1 MIQNCDTKLGGV
13 QNEEGKNRGWEAA
26 GVWLSC
32 ILSVDPVVYLSGIPV
47 LSSAGHAEHV
57 FLRDFDC
64 IIGCDAGPG
73 CCDVGV
79 RRAAGDERG
88 QEGEEKTS
96 MIQYVIAS
104 HGRFASEGLHA
115 ASMLFGE
122 IPDNFHVLS
131 VLDGGDGIAAFEK
144 EAAGLAAKLKQ
155 EPVLIMSDFFGGSPF
170 MTLLS
175 AFRDNDYK
183 LVSGFNLP
191 MIVEALSQNQSDLTL
206 KEIADRLIDNGK
218 NLSIRLVDKI
228 QTDETELD
236 EIGLDK
242 TQM

>member
-1 MIQNCDTKLGGV
+1 
-13 QNEEGKNRGWEAA
+13 
-26 GVWLSC
+26 
-32 ILSVDPVVYLSGIPV
+32 
-47 LSSAGHAEHV
+47 
-57 FLRDFDC
+57 
-64 IIGCDAGPG
+64 
-73 CCDVGV
+73 
-79 RRAAGDERG
+79 
-88 QEGEEKTS
+88 

-104 HGRFASEGLHA
+104 HGQFAREGLNA

-144 EAAGLAAKLKQ
+144 EAVQLAAELLP

-191 MIVEALSQNQSDLTL
+191 MIVEALSQNQSNVTL
-206 KEIADRLIDNGK
+206 GEIADKLIDNGK

-228 QTDETELD
+228 QLDETQLEEEKIL
-236 EIGLDK
+236 
-242 TQM
+242 

>member
-1 MIQNCDTKLGGV
+1 
-13 QNEEGKNRGWEAA
+13 
-26 GVWLSC
+26 
-32 ILSVDPVVYLSGIPV
+32 
-47 LSSAGHAEHV
+47 
-57 FLRDFDC
+57 
-64 IIGCDAGPG
+64 
-73 CCDVGV
+73 
-79 RRAAGDERG
+79 
-88 QEGEEKTS
+88 
-96 MIQYVIAS
+96 
-104 HGRFASEGLHA
+104 
-115 ASMLFGE
+115 
-122 IPDNFHVLS
+122 
-131 VLDGGDGIAAFEK
+131 
-144 EAAGLAAKLKQ
+144 
-155 EPVLIMSDFFGGSPF
+155 